1 MQITHEEAHKRIQ
14 QKADHGLRAAIE
26 EELNTHLQT
35 CVECRSYFDAIRETE
50 SVLRQTL
57 QKQWNARP
65 LPLQMD
71 VIFEKVNSR
80 GGTSIFLTTRT
91 ALISFAFILFTFV
104 IWQSM
109 AAGNMESQQSPL
121 GTVPL
126 IPTPSTQYTVTTT
139 LQNDCN
145 TVRHIVQSGDTLEN
159 IAQRFSIPMESI
171 LIANNLT
178 SESITLSQELTIP
191 VCELTPT
198 STTHPP
204 TFTITPIFETI
215 TTTPG

>member
-1 MQITHEEAHKRIQ
+1 MKITHEEARRLIQ
-14 QKADHGLRAAIE
+14 TKADHGLKTAVE
-26 EELNTHLQT
+26 EGLNTHLQT
-35 CVECRSYFDAIRETE
+35 CAECRSYFDAIRETE

-71 VIFEKVNSR
+71 VIFEKVNSKR
-80 GGTSIFLTTRT
+80 GTSIFLTTRT
-91 ALISFAFILFTFV
+91 ALISFALILFTFV

-109 AAGNMESQQSPL
+109 AAGNWESQQSPL

-139 LQNDCN
+139 LQNDRD
-145 TVRHIVQSGDTLEN
+145 TVRYIVQSGDTLEN
-159 IAQRFSIPMESI
+159 IAQHFSIPMESI

-178 SESITLSQELTIP
+178 GESITLSQELTIP

>member
-71 VIFEKVNSR
+71 VIFEKINSKR
-80 GGTSIFLTTRT
+80 GTSIFLTTRK

-109 AAGNMESQQSPL
+109 AAGNWESQQSPL
-121 GTVPL
+121 GIVPL

-139 LQNDCN
+139 LQNDCD
-145 TVRHIVQSGDTLEN
+145 TVRYIVQSGDTLEN

-178 SESITLSQELTIP
+178 GKSITLSQELTIP
-191 VCELTPT
+191 ICELTPT

>member
-1 MQITHEEAHKRIQ
+1 MQITHEEAHKRIR
-14 QKADHGLRAAIE
+14 QKADHGLKTDVE
-26 EELNTHLQT
+26 EELNAHLQA

-57 QKQWNARP
+57 QKQWNVRP
-65 LPLQMD
+65 PPLQMD

-80 GGTSIFLTTRT
+80 GWAGIFMTTRT
-91 ALISFAFILFTFV
+91 ALIGFVFILFTFAV
-104 IWQSM
+104 WQSM

-126 IPTPSTQYTVTTT
+126 IPTPLTQYPVTTT
-139 LQNDCN
+139 LQNDCT
-145 TVRHIVQSGDTLEN
+145 TVKYVVQSGDTLES
-159 IAQRFSIPMESI
+159 IAQYFSIPMESI
-171 LIANNLT
+171 LLANNLT
-178 SESITLSQELTIP
+178 SESITFSQELIIP
-191 VCELTPT
+191 LCELTPT